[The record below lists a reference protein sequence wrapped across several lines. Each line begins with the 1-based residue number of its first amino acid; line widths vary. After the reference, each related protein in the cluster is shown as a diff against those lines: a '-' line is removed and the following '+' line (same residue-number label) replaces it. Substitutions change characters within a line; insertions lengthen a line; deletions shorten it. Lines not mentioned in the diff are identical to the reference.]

1 MPRTNKVDKG
11 VVEIWRRQC
20 DLITRPQALSAGM
33 TDAALRSRLR
43 AGGPWTAVLPGV
55 YFVHNGILTTGQRE
69 AAAVLYAGR
78 GSVITGTA
86 ALARM
91 GMRIPIP
98 DVVDVLV
105 PHSQRRASRGFV
117 RILRTRR
124 MPEQVWLTDG
134 LPWAA
139 AARSVADAGR
149 LRAEADYVRALV
161 ADAVQQ
167 RKCTVQQLATELCAG
182 PKRGSA
188 ALRAAL
194 EEVADG
200 VRSIAEGDLR
210 KLIRSGGLPAPLF
223 NPDLFVGDAFLAR
236 PDAWWGKAGVAVE
249 VDSREWHLSPAD
261 WERTQARHALMSAHG
276 ILVLHYAPR
285 RIRTDGA
292 AVLAEIRATL
302 EAGRKRTPLPIRAVP
317 AT

>member
-1 MPRTNKVDKG
+1 M
-11 VVEIWRRQC
+11 
-20 DLITRPQALSAGM
+20 
-33 TDAALRSRLR
+33 
-43 AGGPWTAVLPGV
+43 PGV
-55 YFVHNGILTTGQRE
+55 YLVHDAGLTAGQRE
-69 AAAVLYAGR
+69 AAAVLYAGQ
-78 GSVITGTA
+78 GSVITGAA

-91 GMRIPIP
+91 AMRVPIP

-105 PHSQRRASRGFV
+105 PHQHRRASRGFV

-124 MPEQVWLTDG
+124 MPEHVWMTDR
-134 LPWAA
+134 LPWAP
-139 AARSVADAGR
+139 AARSVADAAR
-149 LRAEADYVRALV
+149 LSDEADYVRALV
-161 ADAVQQ
+161 AGAVQQ
-167 RKCTVQQLATELCAG
+167 DKCTVQQLAAELNAG

-210 KLIRSGGLPAPLF
+210 KLIKSGGLPKPLF
-223 NPDLFVGDAFLAR
+223 NPDLFAGKTFLAR
-236 PDAWWGKAGVAVE
+236 PDAWWGKSGVAVE

-276 ILVLHYAPR
+276 ILVLHYSPR
-285 RIRTDGA
+285 RIRADGPA
-292 AVLAEIRATL
+292 ILGEIRSTL
-302 EAGRKRTPLPIRAVP
+302 EAGRKRQPLPIRAVP